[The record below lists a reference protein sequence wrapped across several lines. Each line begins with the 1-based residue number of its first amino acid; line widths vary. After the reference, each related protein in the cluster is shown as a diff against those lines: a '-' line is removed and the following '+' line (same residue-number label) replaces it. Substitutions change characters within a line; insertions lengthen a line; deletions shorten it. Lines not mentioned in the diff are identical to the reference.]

1 MPLLFTVIGILI
13 AVGFLIL
20 VLSRLSPPRAELWLA
35 VLFLYLVELL
45 RLLPVGK

>member
-1 MPLLFTVIGILI
+1 LLFTVIGILV

-20 VLSRLSPPRAELWLA
+20 ILHRLNPPRAELWLA
-35 VLFLYLVELL
+35 VLFLYPIELL